1 MNGDI
6 NSTQPPMTVIVPKT
20 KVFDKA
26 NFQEIKLKKFQL
38 GDQSG
43 FLLNTRTQN
52 KLLAAE

>member
-1 MNGDI
+1 
-6 NSTQPPMTVIVPKT
+6 MTTIVPKT

-43 FLLNTRTQN
+43 FLLNARTQN
-52 KLLAAE
+52 KLLAEE